1 MEKLKQILVNIIKK
15 IKKVEKEYIL
25 IAVVI
30 IAVGIFMI
38 INIGKVKEFENSD
51 NKISEIGKDESKNEE
66 VNKNEKENIEENDM
80 KDESEKENNKR
91 LYTFNG
97 GIECK
102 KIEKKHKKKSIS

>member
-25 IAVVI
+25 IAIVI

-51 NKISEIGKDESKNEE
+51 NKISGIGQKESKDEGLDK
-66 VNKNEKENIEENDM
+66 KEKENNEENDM
-80 KDESEKENNKR
+80 KDESEKENNKMIVVHVDR
-91 LYTFNG
+91 
-97 GIECK
+97 IC
-102 KIEKKHKKKSIS
+102 

>member
-1 MEKLKQILVNIIKK
+1 MEKLKQILINIVKK

-25 IAVVI
+25 IAIVI

-66 VNKNEKENIEENDM
+66 ENIEENDM
-80 KDESEKENNKR
+80 KDESEKENDKMIVVHVDR
-91 LYTFNG
+91 
-97 GIECK
+97 IC
-102 KIEKKHKKKSIS
+102 

>member
-25 IAVVI
+25 IAIVI

-51 NKISEIGKDESKNEE
+51 NKISEIGKEES
-66 VNKNEKENIEENDM
+66 KNEKENIEENDM
-80 KDESEKENNKR
+80 KDESEKENDKTIVVHVDR
-91 LYTFNG
+91 
-97 GIECK
+97 IC
-102 KIEKKHKKKSIS
+102 

>member
-1 MEKLKQILVNIIKK
+1 MEKLKQILINIVKK

-25 IAVVI
+25 IAIVI

-80 KDESEKENNKR
+80 KDESEKEN
-91 LYTFNG
+91 
-97 GIECK
+97 IEENDMK
-102 KIEKKHKKKSIS
+102 DESEKENDKMIVVHVDRIC

>member
-1 MEKLKQILVNIIKK
+1 MEKLKQILINIVKK

-25 IAVVI
+25 IAIVI

-80 KDESEKENNKR
+80 KDESEKENDK
-91 LYTFNG
+91 T
-97 GIECK
+97 IVVHVDWIC
-102 KIEKKHKKKSIS
+102 

>member
-1 MEKLKQILVNIIKK
+1 MEKLKQILV
-15 IKKVEKEYIL
+15 KKVEKEYIL
-25 IAVVI
+25 IAIVI

-80 KDESEKENNKR
+80 KDESEKENDKTIVVHVDR
-91 LYTFNG
+91 
-97 GIECK
+97 IC
-102 KIEKKHKKKSIS
+102 